1 MSKNLF
7 VGVDGKARKAKEFY
21 VGVNGKAHRI
31 VKAYIGDENGK
42 ARPFWEKETNIAEN
56 SLEFVSDNSFTMNT
70 NKLWNG
76 TIEYNNGNGNG
87 WTTWDGSEI
96 SSSNIDGR
104 QRIYFRGSNNTY
116 IMGSNG
122 SRDNAWK
129 ITGSNV
135 ECNGNLW
142 NILDYNTVKQ
152 DKIPTHASRCFY
164 HMFDSCEALIKVPAL
179 GTKFTGPVTSDHT
192 FEAPEYCYAYMFYG
206 CSNILEPAELISH
219 KMGSYCYLAMYQN
232 CVKLTRSANL
242 DFPKPRTLPDAE
254 YCYSNMF
261 YGCSSL
267 EEVKN
272 LGRQTGVYLYYRTF
286 SHCNSI
292 RTIPDIIQYQSG
304 EGGYA
309 TWSTYREAFSYCLG
323 LRRYPTI
330 TTNNTFSDLRT
341 SYENHFHKMFLG
353 CPLPIYNS
361 SSSGRI
367 PYIIPEDKKA
377 KPGTINSFW
386 GEESSKNNIT
396 LNTTYYIKDPDI
408 TPISIPTQY
417 LTFSSENPFS
427 IRSKGIE
434 GKIFYSVDKT
444 NWYCWVGEMEPAKI
458 NQNTEKYEIYF
469 AGESNLR
476 LFDTIWENGDD
487 RGFIIISNTN
497 DVRCDGNIN
506 TLLNHRKVENNE
518 EISYLSNTFSGLF
531 CNCNALISAPSLPNT
546 ALEECCYQ
554 GMFHGCSNLKEAPVL
569 PATTLAGRCYED
581 MFCGSGI
588 TSAPIL
594 PATTLATD
602 CYKTMFRN
610 CSKLTTAPVLPAT
623 TLATG
628 CYRNMFYGSS
638 LTTAPALPITTLAER
653 CYEGM
658 FSYCSSLTTAPAL
671 PATTLV
677 DFCYEGMFSHCSSLT
692 TAPALPATT
701 LAYACYSNMFYGCV
715 NLIRIPALNAT
726 TLVDYCYAAMFASC
740 PKVRV
745 ATKQSN
751 DYPTAYRIP
760 TNGTAASQPS
770 HSMNNMF
777 SNETEAGTY
786 FYINTTYYLP
796 KGASIIS

>member
-42 ARPFWEKETNIAEN
+42 ARLFWDNESNIAEN

-76 TIEYNNGNGNG
+76 TIEYNNGQG
-87 WTTWDGSEI
+87 WTAWNGSQI

-152 DKIPTHASRCFY
+152 DKVPGHASRCFY

-179 GTKFTGPVTSDHT
+179 GTKYPRPVSNDHT

-206 CSNILEPAELISH
+206 CSNILEPAELVSH

-232 CVKLTRSANL
+232 CVKLTRSTNL
-242 DFPKPRTLPDAE
+242 DFPQVRTLPDAE

-272 LGRQTGVYLYYRTF
+272 LGTKYGISTFYRTF

-292 RTIPDIIQYQSG
+292 RTIPDIIQYNSG
-304 EGGYA
+304 EGIYH

-330 TTNNTFSDLRT
+330 TTNNTFSDLRQL
-341 SYENHFHKMFLG
+341 YENHFNYMFLG
-353 CPLPIYNS
+353 CPLHIYGS

-377 KPGTINSFW
+377 QSGTISHFW
-386 GEESSKNNIT
+386 GEESNNNQIK

-417 LTFSSENPFS
+417 LTFSSVNPFS
-427 IRSKGIE
+427 ISNYDLAK
-434 GKIFYSVDKT
+434 KVFYSTDKT
-444 NWYCWVGEMEPAKI
+444 NWECWVGEYETAKI
-458 NQNTEKYEIYF
+458 NPTNGKYEIYF
-469 AGESNLR
+469 AGEGNTSLYDSSSGYAT
-476 LFDTIWENGDD
+476 FKIYSDTK
-487 RGFIIISNTN
+487 
-497 DVRCDGNIN
+497 DVECNGNIN
-506 TLLNHRKVENNE
+506 TLLDHIKVENNE
-518 EISYLSNTFSGLF
+518 EIVYTEGTFSHLF
-531 CNCNALISAPSLPNT
+531 YHCAELISAPT
-546 ALEECCYQ
+546 
-554 GMFHGCSNLKEAPVL
+554 L
-569 PATTLAGRCYED
+569 PATTLASNSYES
-581 MFCGSGI
+581 MFLGCSSL
-588 TSAPIL
+588 TTAPEL
-594 PATTLATD
+594 PATTLAFD
-602 CYKTMFRN
+602 CYESMFSGCSSLTIAPALPATTLAHGCYRGMFRN
-610 CSKLTTAPVLPAT
+610 CSKLTTAPELPAT
-623 TLATG
+623 TLPQNSIDAMWG
-628 CYRNMFYGSS
+628 VYADMF
-638 LTTAPALPITTLAER
+638 
-653 CYEGM
+653 EG
-658 FSYCSSLTTAPAL
+658 CSSLTTAPAL
-671 PATTLV
+671 PATTLTKG
-677 DFCYEGMFSHCSSLT
+677 CYYSMFSNCSSLT

-701 LAYACYSNMFYGCV
+701 LADSCYSNMFANCKNLV
-715 NLIRIPALNAT
+715 NIPSLPAT
-726 TLVDYCYAAMFASC
+726 KLPNYSYFAMFYNC
-740 PKVRV
+740 PKVKP
-745 ATKQSN
+745 ATTQSE
-751 DYPTAYRIP
+751 DYPIPYRIP
-760 TNGTAASQPS
+760 TTGTGTAQYK
-770 HSMNNMF
+770 SMTDMF
-777 SNETEAGTY
+777 SKSSEGGIDY
-786 FYINTTYYLP
+786 SINRTYYLP